1 MMNHIIRRYFGTA
14 LFAVCLVSSQ
24 ATHAAFDAFL
34 KIEGIPGESR
44 DSSHKEEI
52 DVLSWSWGASNTGT
66 HAGGG
71 GGGAGK
77 VSMNDLTVTKA
88 LDKSSPRLMLACAK
102 GDLVRQAVLVCR
114 SQEAEPV
121 EYLKI
126 TLSDILVSSY
136 STSGSA
142 GGDDR
147 PMESISF
154 NFGRIEIEYIPVDV
168 NGVPEEPV
176 RAAWDV
182 VENTA
187 E

>member
-1 MMNHIIRRYFGTA
+1 MMNQIIPRYFWPA
-14 LFAVCLVSSQ
+14 VLAVCLVSSQ
-24 ATHAAFDAFL
+24 STQAAFDAFL

-44 DSSHKEEI
+44 DSSHKDEI

-77 VSMNDLTVTKA
+77 VSMNDLTVTKV
-88 LDKSSPRLMLACAK
+88 LDKSSPLLMLACAK
-102 GDLVRQAVLVCR
+102 GELVRQAVLVCR

-121 EYLKI
+121 QYLKI
-126 TLSDILVSSY
+126 TFSDILVSSY
-136 STSGSA
+136 STGGSA
-142 GGDDR
+142 SGDDR
-147 PMESISF
+147 PVESISL

-176 RAAWDV
+176 RASWDV

-187 E
+187 Q